1 MNTPNHVKMLT
12 HGKLPMLTPDHID
25 RRSLLKGVTL
35 GAGGVLMAPLL
46 QKVAA
51 AAEGNVAT
59 PKRVIF
65 IVFDNG
71 FREIDGTLPEGVP
84 LESDELRQIPLKGL
98 KLPLDLEPFAPF
110 RDRMTILHGLR
121 GNNAVDHGG
130 YFAAL
135 SGISGNKHSA
145 LGISIDAAI
154 AQALPAVFPLLGLG
168 AANGGPTTAYCSS
181 AWAAGKPIPMQ
192 CQPEMAYESLFGS
205 VGATRNEFAT
215 QKNLLDFVTTD
226 VQRVRAEIAGPERE
240 LLEAHLEA
248 LESLSQRNGQLAEQ
262 FRNGTLNEHAPKL
275 PEKMRLFTEKAAAQC
290 DIATAA
296 LVAGLTN
303 VVTISSGLGGIM
315 SSYTGISTHNGHGLG
330 HGGVD
335 QDLPLKRPF
344 EALSHYHNY
353 LARQAARML
362 TKLQETKEGTGTMLD
377 NTLLVFMSDSAN
389 QQHSWKGG
397 NWPFVLVGNLGG
409 KLKTGQ
415 FVSYPVKAQ
424 AAGGDGGN
432 QTFGTAYGAN
442 PYTNALY
449 STLLTA
455 VGKPCDAFNRS
466 PSSSEA
472 NEVHASLPELIN
484 T

>member
-1 MNTPNHVKMLT
+1 MNTPDNTPKMV
-12 HGKLPMLTPDHID
+12 PPDQLD
-25 RRSLLKGVTL
+25 RRTALKGVTL
-35 GAGGVLMAPLL
+35 GAGSLVMAPLL

-51 AAEGNVAT
+51 AAEGKAAT

-84 LESDELRQIPLKGL
+84 LESDKLRQVPLKGL
-98 KLPLDLEPFAPF
+98 KLPLDIEPFAPF
-110 RDRMTILHGLR
+110 RDRLTILHGLR

-135 SGISGNKHSA
+135 SGIPGNKHSA
-145 LGISIDAAI
+145 LGTSIDAAL

-168 AANGGPTTAYCSS
+168 VSSGGPTTAYCSS
-181 AWAAGKPIPMQ
+181 AWAAGKPIAMQ

-205 VGATRNEFAT
+205 VGAKRNDFAT
-215 QKNLLDFVTTD
+215 RKNLLDFVSTD
-226 VQRVRAEIAGPERE
+226 VKRLQTDIAGPERD

-248 LESLSQRNGQLAEQ
+248 LESLSKRNGQLSEQ
-262 FRNGTLNEHAPKL
+262 YQNGTLNKHAPKL
-275 PEKMRLFTEKAAAQC
+275 PEKMGLVTEIAAAQC
-290 DIATAA
+290 DIAAAA
-296 LVAGLTN
+296 LAAGLTN
-303 VVTISSGLGGIM
+303 VVTISSGLGGLM
-315 SSYTGISTHNGHGLG
+315 GKYSGICNGDGHGLG

-335 QDLPLKRPF
+335 KDLPLKRKF
-344 EALSHYHNY
+344 EPLSHYHNY
-353 LARQAARML
+353 LASQAARML

-389 QQHSWKGG
+389 QQHSWKNA
-397 NWPFVLVGNLGG
+397 NWPIVLVGDLGG

-424 AAGGDGGN
+424 RAGGDGGGEV
-432 QTFGTAYGAN
+432 FGTAFGTN
-442 PYTNALY
+442 PLTNALY
-449 STLLTA
+449 ATLLTA

-472 NEVHASLPELIN
+472 KEVHAPLPELLN
-484 T
+484 R

>member
-1 MNTPNHVKMLT
+1 MHQLDN
-12 HGKLPMLTPDHID
+12 
-25 RRSLLKGVTL
+25 RRKFLKGITL
-35 GAGGVLMAPLL
+35 GTGGLLFAPLL

-51 AAEGNVAT
+51 AAEGKVTT

-65 IVFDNG
+65 LLFDNG
-71 FREIDGTLPEGVP
+71 FREIGGTLPEGVP
-84 LESDELRQIPLKGL
+84 LESDKLRQIPLKGL
-98 KLPLDLEPFAPF
+98 KLPPDIEPFAPF
-110 RDRMTILHGLR
+110 QDRMTILHGLR

-135 SGISGNKHSA
+135 SGIPGNKHSA
-145 LGISIDAAI
+145 LGMSIDAAI
-154 AQALPAVFPLLGLG
+154 AQALPSVFPLLGLG
-168 AANGGPTTAYCSS
+168 VASGGNTTAYCSS
-181 AWAAGKPIPMQ
+181 AWAAGKPIAMQ

-205 VGATRNEFAT
+205 VGATRNDFAT
-215 QKNLLDFVTTD
+215 RKNLLDFVSTD
-226 VQRVRAEIAGPERE
+226 VQRVRTEIAGPERE

-248 LESLSQRNGQLAEQ
+248 LESLSHRNGQLSGQ
-262 FRNGTLNEHAPKL
+262 YQNGTLNKHAPKL
-275 PEKMRLFTEKAAAQC
+275 PEKMGSVAEIAAAQC

-303 VVTISSGLGGIM
+303 VVTISSGLGGLM
-315 SSYTGISTHNGHGLG
+315 GGYSGIPGIERVDGHGAG
-330 HGGVD
+330 HGGIYANLGLTVAF
-335 QDLPLKRPF
+335 R
-344 EALSHYHNY
+344 ALSIYHNY

-389 QQHSWKGG
+389 QQHSWKNA

-415 FVSYPVKAQ
+415 FVSYPVKDQ
-424 AAGGDGGN
+424 RAGGDGGG
-432 QTFGTAYGAN
+432 QVFGTAYGRN
-442 PYTNALY
+442 PLTNALY
-449 STLLTA
+449 ATLLTV

-472 NEVHASLPELIN
+472 KEAHAPLPGLLNLKDPELRP
-484 T
+484 

>member
-1 MNTPNHVKMLT
+1 MNLST
-12 HGKLPMLTPDHID
+12 HCLH

-35 GAGGVLMAPLL
+35 GAGGILLAPLL
-46 QKVAA
+46 QKIAA
-51 AAEGNVAT
+51 AADGNVT
-59 PKRVIF
+59 PPKRVVF

-84 LESDELRQIPLKGL
+84 LESDKLRQIPLKGL
-98 KLPLDLEPFAPF
+98 KLPLDIEPLAPF
-110 RDRMTILHGLR
+110 QDRMTILHGLR

-130 YFAAL
+130 FFAAL
-135 SGISGNKHSA
+135 AGIAGNKHSA

-154 AQALPAVFPLLGLG
+154 AQQIPAVFPLLGLG

-181 AWAAGKPIPMQ
+181 AWAAGKPIAMQ

-205 VGATRNEFAT
+205 VGATRNDFAT
-215 QKNLLDFVTTD
+215 RKNLLDFVSND
-226 VQRVRAEIAGPERE
+226 VQRVRNDIAGPERE

-248 LESLSQRNGQLAEQ
+248 MESLSKRNGQLSEQ
-262 FRNGTLNEHAPKL
+262 FLKGTLNKHAPKL
-275 PEKMRLFTEKAAAQC
+275 PEKMGLFTEIAAAQV

-303 VVTISSGLGGIM
+303 VVTISSGLGGLM
-315 SSYTGISTHNGHGLG
+315 SKYTGICNGDGHGLG

-335 QDLPLKRPF
+335 KDLPFKRPF
-344 EALSHYHNY
+344 EPLSHYHNY
-353 LARQAARML
+353 LAKQAARML
-362 TKLQETKEGTGTMLD
+362 TKLQETKEGAGTMLD

-389 QQHSWKGG
+389 QQHSWKGA
-397 NWPFVLVGNLGG
+397 NWPVVLVGNLGG

-432 QTFGTAYGAN
+432 QTFGTAHITN
-442 PYTNALY
+442 PLTNALY
-449 STLLTA
+449 ATLLTA

-466 PSSSEA
+466 ASSTEA
-472 NEVHASLPELIN
+472 RVIHAPLPELLN
-484 T
+484 V

>member
-1 MNTPNHVKMLT
+1 MNISTNFPN
-12 HGKLPMLTPDHID
+12 
-25 RRSLLKGVTL
+25 RRSLLKGVSL
-35 GAGGVLMAPLL
+35 GTGGLLFTPLL
-46 QKVAA
+46 QKIAE
-51 AAEGNVAT
+51 AAEGKVTT

-65 IVFDNG
+65 LVFDNG

-84 LESDELRQIPLKGL
+84 LESDKLRQISLKGL
-98 KLPLDLEPFAPF
+98 KLPLDIEPFAPF
-110 RDRMTILHGLR
+110 QDRMTILHGLR

-130 YFAAL
+130 FFTAL
-135 SGISGNKHSA
+135 SGIPGNKHSA

-168 AANGGPTTAYCSS
+168 VAPNAPTTAYCSS
-181 AWAAGKPIPMQ
+181 AWAAGKPIAMQ

-205 VGATRNEFAT
+205 VGAERNDFAT
-215 QKNLLDFVTTD
+215 RKNLLDHVSND
-226 VQRVRAEIAGPERE
+226 VRRLQTEIAGPERE

-248 LESLSQRNGQLAEQ
+248 LESLSKRNGHLSDQ
-262 FRNGTLNEHAPKL
+262 FQDGTLNKHAPKL
-275 PEKMRLFTEKAAAQC
+275 PEKMGLVTEIAAAQC

-315 SSYTGISTHNGHGLG
+315 GKYTGISSHDGHGLG

-335 QDLPLKRPF
+335 KDLPEESLRRKF
-344 EALSHYHNY
+344 GALSLYHNY
-353 LARQAARML
+353 LAKQAARML
-362 TKLQETKEGTGTMLD
+362 TKLQETKEGKGTMLD
-377 NTLLVFMSDSAN
+377 NTLFVFMSDSAN
-389 QQHSWKGG
+389 QQHSWKGA

-409 KLKTGQ
+409 KLKSGQ

-432 QTFGTAYGAN
+432 QTFGTAYITN
-442 PYTNALY
+442 PLTNALY
-449 STLLTA
+449 TTLLTA

-472 NEVHASLPELIN
+472 KEVHAPLPELLN
-484 T
+484 R

>member
-1 MNTPNHVKMLT
+1 MNISANFP
-12 HGKLPMLTPDHID
+12 D
-25 RRSLLKGVTL
+25 RRSLLKGVSL
-35 GAGGVLMAPLL
+35 GTSGLLFTPLL

-51 AAEGNVAT
+51 AAEGKPAT
-59 PKRVIF
+59 PKRVVF

-84 LESDELRQIPLKGL
+84 LESDKLRQIPLKGL
-98 KLPLDLEPFAPF
+98 KLPLDIEPFAPF
-110 RDRMTILHGLR
+110 QDRLTILHGLR

-135 SGISGNKHSA
+135 SGIPGNKHSA
-145 LGISIDAAI
+145 LGTSIDAAI
-154 AQALPAVFPLLGLG
+154 AQQLPAVFPLLGLG

-181 AWAAGKPIPMQ
+181 AWVAGKPIAMQ

-205 VGATRNEFAT
+205 VGATRNDFAT
-215 QKNLLDFVTTD
+215 RKNLLDFVTND
-226 VQRVRAEIAGPERE
+226 VKRLQTEIAGPERE

-248 LESLSQRNGQLAEQ
+248 LESLSKRNGQLSDQ
-262 FRNGTLNEHAPKL
+262 FQNGTLNKHAPKL
-275 PEKMRLFTEKAAAQC
+275 PEKLNLFTDIAAAQV

-303 VVTISSGLGGIM
+303 VVTISSGLGGLM
-315 SSYTGISTHNGHGLG
+315 NKYTGICNGDGHGLG

-335 QDLPLKRPF
+335 KDLPLKRPF
-344 EALSHYHNY
+344 EPLSHYHNY
-353 LARQAARML
+353 LAKQAVRML

-377 NTLLVFMSDSAN
+377 NTVLVFMSDSAN
-389 QQHSWKGG
+389 QQHSWKGA

-409 KLKTGQ
+409 KLKTGH

-424 AAGGDGGN
+424 RAGGDGGN
-432 QTFGTAYGAN
+432 QTFGTAYGTN
-442 PYTNALY
+442 PLTNALY
-449 STLLTA
+449 ATLLTA
-455 VGKPCDAFNRS
+455 LGKPCDAFNRS

-472 NEVHASLPELIN
+472 KEIHAPLPELLN
-484 T
+484 A

>member
-1 MNTPNHVKMLT
+1 MLN
-12 HGKLPMLTPDHID
+12 LNN
-25 RRSLLKGVTL
+25 RRTLLKGATL
-35 GAGGVLMAPLL
+35 GAGGLLFAPLL
-46 QKVAA
+46 QKIAA
-51 AAEGNVAT
+51 AAEGKAT
-59 PKRVIF
+59 NPKRVVF

-71 FREIDGTLPEGVP
+71 FREIHGTLPEGVP
-84 LESDELRQIPLKGL
+84 LESDKLRQIPLKGL
-98 KLPLDLEPFAPF
+98 KLPLDIEPFAPF
-110 RDRMTILHGLR
+110 QDRMTILHGLR

-135 SGISGNKHSA
+135 SGIPGNKHSA
-145 LGISIDAAI
+145 LGISIDAAL
-154 AQALPAVFPLLGLG
+154 AQALPSVFPLLGLG
-168 AANGGPTTAYCSS
+168 AASGGPTTAYCSS
-181 AWAAGKPIPMQ
+181 AWGPGKPIAMQ

-205 VGATRNEFAT
+205 VGATRNDFAT
-215 QKNLLDFVTTD
+215 RKNLLDFVSND

-248 LESLSQRNGQLAEQ
+248 LESLSKRNGQLSDQ
-262 FRNGTLNEHAPKL
+262 FQKGTLNKHAPKL
-275 PEKMRLFTEKAAAQC
+275 PEKMSLFTDIAAAQV

-303 VVTISSGLGGIM
+303 VVTISSGLGGLM
-315 SSYTGISTHNGHGLG
+315 SRYSGICNGDGHGLG

-335 QDLPLKRPF
+335 KDLPFKRPF
-344 EALSHYHNY
+344 EPLSHYHNH
-353 LARQAARML
+353 LAKEAARML

-389 QQHSWKGG
+389 QQHSWKGA

-409 KLKTGQ
+409 KLKTGE

-424 AAGGDGGN
+424 AAGGDGGS
-432 QTFGTAYGAN
+432 QTFGTAYPTN

-449 STLLTA
+449 ATLLTA

-466 PSSSEA
+466 SSSSEA
-472 NEVHASLPELIN
+472 KDVHAPLPELLN
-484 T
+484 V

>member
-1 MNTPNHVKMLT
+1 MNTTPR
-12 HGKLPMLTPDHID
+12 MLTPNQLD
-25 RRSLLKGVTL
+25 RRSVLKGVTL
-35 GAGGVLMAPLL
+35 GTGGLLLAPLL
-46 QKVAA
+46 QKIAA
-51 AAEGNVAT
+51 AAKGQTVA
-59 PKRVIF
+59 PKRVVF

-84 LESDELRQIPLKGL
+84 LASEKLRQIPLQGL
-98 KLPLDLEPFAPF
+98 KLPFDLEPFAPF
-110 RDRMTILHGLR
+110 QDRLTILHGLR
-121 GNNAVDHGG
+121 GTNAVDHGG

-135 SGISGNKHSA
+135 TGIPGNKHSA

-154 AQALPAVFPLLGLG
+154 AQQLPAVFPLLGLG

-205 VGATRNEFAT
+205 VGATRNDFAT
-215 QKNLLDFVTTD
+215 RKNLLDFVSSD
-226 VQRVRAEIAGPERE
+226 VQRVRTEIAGPERE

-248 LESLSQRNGQLAEQ
+248 LESLSKRNGQLSEQ
-262 FRNGTLNEHAPKL
+262 YQKGTLNKHAPKL
-275 PEKMRLFTEKAAAQC
+275 PEKLSLFTDIAAAQV

-303 VVTISSGLGGIM
+303 VVTISSGLGGLM
-315 SSYTGISTHNGHGLG
+315 SKYTGICNGDGHGLG

-335 QDLPLKRPF
+335 KDLPFKRPF
-344 EALSHYHNY
+344 EPLSHYHNY
-353 LARQAARML
+353 LAKQAARML

-389 QQHSWKGG
+389 QQHSWKGA
-397 NWPFVLVGNLGG
+397 NWPVVLVGNLGG

-415 FVSYPVKAQ
+415 FLSYPVKAQ

-432 QTFGTAYGAN
+432 QTFGTTYGTN

-449 STLLTA
+449 ATLLTA

-466 PSSSEA
+466 PGSTEA
-472 NEVHASLPELIN
+472 KEIYNPLPELLN
-484 T
+484 S

>member
-1 MNTPNHVKMLT
+1 MNISANFP
-12 HGKLPMLTPDHID
+12 D
-25 RRSLLKGVTL
+25 RRSLLKGVSL
-35 GAGGVLMAPLL
+35 GTSGLLFTPLL

-51 AAEGNVAT
+51 AAEGKPAT
-59 PKRVIF
+59 PKRVVF

-84 LESDELRQIPLKGL
+84 LESDKLRQIPLKGL
-98 KLPLDLEPFAPF
+98 KLPLDIEPFAPF
-110 RDRMTILHGLR
+110 QDRLTILHGLR

-135 SGISGNKHSA
+135 SGIPGNKHSA
-145 LGISIDAAI
+145 LGTSIDAAI
-154 AQALPAVFPLLGLG
+154 AQQLPAVFPLLGLG

-181 AWAAGKPIPMQ
+181 AWAAGKPIAMQ

-205 VGATRNEFAT
+205 VGTTRNNFATR
-215 QKNLLDFVTTD
+215 KNLLDFVTND
-226 VQRVRAEIAGPERE
+226 VKRLQTEIAGPERE

-248 LESLSQRNGQLAEQ
+248 LESLSKRNGQLSDQ
-262 FRNGTLNEHAPKL
+262 FQNGTLNKHAPKL
-275 PEKMRLFTEKAAAQC
+275 PEKLNLFTDIAAAQV

-303 VVTISSGLGGIM
+303 VVTISSGLGGLM
-315 SSYTGISTHNGHGLG
+315 NKYTGICNGDGHGLG

-335 QDLPLKRPF
+335 KDLPLKRPF
-344 EALSHYHNY
+344 EPLSHYHNY
-353 LARQAARML
+353 LAKQAVRML

-377 NTLLVFMSDSAN
+377 NTVLVFMSDSAN
-389 QQHSWKGG
+389 QQHSWKGA

-409 KLKTGQ
+409 KLKTGH

-424 AAGGDGGN
+424 RAGGDGGN
-432 QTFGTAYGAN
+432 QTFGTAYGTN
-442 PYTNALY
+442 PLTNALY
-449 STLLTA
+449 ATLLTA

-472 NEVHASLPELIN
+472 KEIHAPLPELLN
-484 T
+484 A

>member
-1 MNTPNHVKMLT
+1 MNISANFP
-12 HGKLPMLTPDHID
+12 D
-25 RRSLLKGVTL
+25 RRSLLKGVSL
-35 GAGGVLMAPLL
+35 GTSGLLFTPLL

-51 AAEGNVAT
+51 AAEGKPTT
-59 PKRVIF
+59 PKRVVF

-71 FREIDGTLPEGVP
+71 FREIDGTLPNDVP
-84 LESDELRQIPLKGL
+84 LESDKLRQIPLKGL
-98 KLPLDLEPFAPF
+98 KLPLDIEPFAPF
-110 RDRMTILHGLR
+110 QDRMTILHGLR

-130 YFAAL
+130 FFTAL
-135 SGISGNKHSA
+135 SGIPGNKHSA
-145 LGISIDAAI
+145 LGVSIDAAI
-154 AQALPAVFPLLGLG
+154 AQAIPSVFPLLGLG
-168 AANGGPTTAYCSS
+168 VANNGPTTAYCSS
-181 AWAAGKPIPMQ
+181 AWGAGKPIAMQ

-205 VGATRNEFAT
+205 VGATRNDFAT
-215 QKNLLDFVTTD
+215 RKNLLDHVSND
-226 VQRVRAEIAGPERE
+226 VKRLQTEIAGPERE

-248 LESLSQRNGQLAEQ
+248 LESLSKRNGQLSEQ
-262 FRNGTLNEHAPKL
+262 FQKGTLNKHAPKL
-275 PEKMRLFTEKAAAQC
+275 PEKMGLFTEIAAAQV

-315 SSYTGISTHNGHGLG
+315 GKYTGISNHDGHGLG

-335 QDLPLKRPF
+335 KDLPEESLRRKF
-344 EALSHYHNY
+344 GALSLYHNY
-353 LARQAARML
+353 LAKQAARML
-362 TKLQETKEGTGTMLD
+362 TKLQETKEGSGKMLD

-389 QQHSWKGG
+389 QQHSWKGA
-397 NWPFVLVGNLGG
+397 NWPIVLVGNLGG

-432 QTFGTAYGAN
+432 QTFGTAHSTN
-442 PYTNALY
+442 PLTNALY
-449 STLLTA
+449 ATLLTA

-472 NEVHASLPELIN
+472 KEIHAPLPELLN
-484 T
+484 S

>member
-1 MNTPNHVKMLT
+1 MTLSMN
-12 HGKLPMLTPDHID
+12 LPD
-25 RRSLLKGVTL
+25 RRSLLKGATL
-35 GAGGVLMAPLL
+35 GTGGLLFAPLL

-51 AAEGNVAT
+51 AAEGKVAA

-65 IVFDNG
+65 LVFDNG

-84 LESDELRQIPLKGL
+84 LESDKLRQIPLKGL
-98 KLPLDLEPFAPF
+98 KLPLDIEPFAPF
-110 RDRMTILHGLR
+110 QDRMTILHGLR

-135 SGISGNKHSA
+135 SGIPGNKHSA
-145 LGISIDAAI
+145 LGISIDAAL
-154 AQALPAVFPLLGLG
+154 AQALPSVFPLLGLG

-181 AWAAGKPIPMQ
+181 AWAAGKPIAMQ

-205 VGATRNEFAT
+205 VGATRNDFAT
-215 QKNLLDFVTTD
+215 RKNLLDFVTGD
-226 VQRVRAEIAGPERE
+226 VQRVRTEIAGPERE

-248 LESLSQRNGQLAEQ
+248 LESLSKRNGQLSDQ
-262 FRNGTLNEHAPKL
+262 YQNGTLNKHAPKL
-275 PEKMRLFTEKAAAQC
+275 PAKMSLFTEIAAAQV

-303 VVTISSGLGGIM
+303 VVTISSGLGGLM
-315 SSYTGISTHNGHGLG
+315 GKYSGICNGDGHGLG

-335 QDLPLKRPF
+335 KDLPFKRPF
-344 EALSHYHNY
+344 EPLSHYHNY
-353 LARQAARML
+353 LAKQAARML
-362 TKLQETKEGTGTMLD
+362 TKLQETKEGTGTMFD
-377 NTLLVFMSDSAN
+377 NTLFVFMSDSAN
-389 QQHSWKGG
+389 QQHSWKGA
-397 NWPFVLVGNLGG
+397 NWPVVLVGNLGG

-432 QTFGTAYGAN
+432 QTFGTAYGTN

-449 STLLTA
+449 ATLLTA

-472 NEVHASLPELIN
+472 KEVHAPLPELLN
-484 T
+484 S